1 MNSFNKLRIA
11 LDLDD
16 TVFGFFEA
24 YQQRFPGEHNMVNAT
39 ITKNVNSLRHDKQF
53 WENLPLLE
61 KPNFEPHIYATKR
74 INSKTYTRNCLLK
87 YGLPIK
93 PIYQT
98 VYQCGNKADI
108 IKGRCDVLID
118 DSISNIQKAIAS
130 GLPALLIDRPH
141 NQNGDPVFRIYSLDI
156 EEIIWA
162 YELQCEMMG
171 WKSAISK

>member
-1 MNSFNKLRIA
+1 MNSCNRLRIA

-24 YQQRFPGEHNMVNAT
+24 YQQRFPGEKNMIGHV
-39 ITKNVNSLRHDKQF
+39 ITKNVNSLRKDKYF

-61 KPNFEPHIYATKR
+61 RPNFEPHIYATKR
-74 INSKTYTRNCLLK
+74 INSKTYTRNCLAK

-93 PIYQT
+93 PIYQMY
-98 VYQCGNKADI
+98 YQHGNKADM

-118 DSISNIQKAIAS
+118 DSIDNVMKAIKS

-156 EEIIWA
+156 EEITEA
-162 YELQCEMMG
+162 YNLELEMLG
-171 WKSAISK
+171 WN

>member
-1 MNSFNKLRIA
+1 MSSNNNLRIA

-24 YQQRFPGEHNMVNAT
+24 YQKRFPGEKNMVNDT
-39 ITKNVNSLRHDKQF
+39 ITKNVNKLRHDKEF

-61 KPNFEPHIYATKR
+61 RPNFEPHIYATKR
-74 INSKTYTRNCLLK
+74 VNSKTYTKNCLLK
-87 YGLPIK
+87 HELPIK

-98 VYQCGNKADI
+98 VYQFGNKADI

-118 DSISNIQKAIAS
+118 DSISNVKKAIEA

-156 EEIIWA
+156 DEIKEA
-162 YELQCEMMG
+162 YYLELETLG
-171 WKSAISK
+171 WN